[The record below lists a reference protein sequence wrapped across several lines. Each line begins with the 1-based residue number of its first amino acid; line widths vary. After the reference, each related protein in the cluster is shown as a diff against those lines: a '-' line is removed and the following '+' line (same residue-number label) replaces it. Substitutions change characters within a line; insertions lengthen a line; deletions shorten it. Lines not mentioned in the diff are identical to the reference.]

1 MEKTRKILL
10 FFVLLALCL
19 GGCAKTENAPRLV
32 TRIEVTAY
40 REEDT
45 LHRVYT
51 TPEKME
57 SILYYLRTLKKERQ
71 ADTNPEKLKGDYFVI
86 CLGFS
91 DGDSR
96 VYYQAVNRY
105 LSIDAHRWFAIDPE
119 RAEKLYPLLDMMPG
133 DPKYAIANRP

>member
-1 MEKTRKILL
+1 MKKFGKFLVLFILM
-10 FFVLLALCL
+10 ALCL
-19 GGCAKTENAPRLV
+19 CGCAKVEKAPRLV

-45 LHRVYT
+45 LHRIYT

-57 SILYYLRTLKKERQ
+57 SILYYLRTLRRVGN
-71 ADTNPEKLKGDYFVI
+71 AGTDPEKLKGDYFVI
-86 CLGFS
+86 RLDFS
-91 DGDSR
+91 NGDNR
-96 VYYQAVNRY
+96 VYYQAVNQY